1 MKSLEIMDSKGRI
14 YTGIK
19 CARRDSN
26 PKPSD
31 PKLDDKNELLL
42 VLNSDLSSK
51 FTNRAYAQSVNQML
65 YSVVLAT

>member
-31 PKLDDKNELLL
+31 PKLDDKYELLL
-42 VLNSDLSSK
+42 V
-51 FTNRAYAQSVNQML
+51 
-65 YSVVLAT
+65 